1 MNYKKEAQ
9 NITEAI
15 GGKDNIEAIAHCA
28 TRLRLVLKDESQVN
42 EDQLNDMDIV
52 RDFFN
57 GWAIS
62 NYYRFWNG

>member
-52 RDFFN
+52 KGLFQRVGN
-57 GWAIS
+57 IKLL
-62 NYYRFWNG
+62 

>member
-28 TRLRLVLKDESQVN
+28 TRLRLVLKES
-42 EDQLNDMDIV
+42 LK
-52 RDFFN
+52 
-57 GWAIS
+57 
-62 NYYRFWNG
+62 